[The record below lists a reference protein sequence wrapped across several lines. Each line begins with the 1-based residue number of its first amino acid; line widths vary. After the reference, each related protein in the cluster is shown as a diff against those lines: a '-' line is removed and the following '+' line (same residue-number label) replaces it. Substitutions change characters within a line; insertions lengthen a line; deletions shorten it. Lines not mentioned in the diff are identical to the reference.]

1 MRELVLHPH
10 PSSFIYRLQAKG
22 TVLSLTRGKQA
33 LNLCLYQVIHKGV
46 TKLPGVQ
53 IDSLMTMLAQAPLAY
68 CSMLQ
73 VRGPLETK

>member
-1 MRELVLHPH
+1 MLHPH
-10 PSSFIYRLQAKG
+10 PSSFIYGLQAKG
-22 TVLSLTRGKQA
+22 TVVSRIHGKQA
-33 LNLCLYQVIHKGV
+33 LNLCLYQVIHKRV